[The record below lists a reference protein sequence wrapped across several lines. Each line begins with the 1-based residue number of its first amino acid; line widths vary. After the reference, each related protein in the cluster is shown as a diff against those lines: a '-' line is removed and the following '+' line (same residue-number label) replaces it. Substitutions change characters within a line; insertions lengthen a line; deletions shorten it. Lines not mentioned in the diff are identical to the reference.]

1 MGMVNVNKGKN
12 PQAVDAFKKASPLLK
27 ADTRQLR
34 PESLSLGF
42 TLAKM
47 RRLPEAKAV
56 LNQAVAVDSPYKA
69 LAKQTLDTI
78 STRAN

>member
-1 MGMVNVNKGKN
+1 MVYVNKGKN

-27 ADTRQLR
+27 TDTVSYGRNLYR
-34 PESLSLGF
+34 LGF

-47 RRLPEAKAV
+47 RRLPEAKVV
-56 LNQAVAVDSPYKA
+56 LNQAVAVDSPYKG

-78 STRAN
+78 SNPR